1 VRGVVDSSDL
11 SLNVSREILQQDR
24 QIAQI
29 RRALATKVVKAL
41 ADMLKD
47 EREQYEKFW
56 RNFGPTLKE
65 GIVREPEK
73 KETLLPVMLFNT
85 THSDTLSTLAEYVE
99 RMKPG
104 QPAIYYITGQSLDVL
119 KGSPLLERLKQKEYE
134 VILMDHPVDDFVV
147 SKVDTFQEHPLTSI
161 AATDLELDNEEE
173 KKDREE
179 KLKEK
184 REQLGSLIDVV
195 KETLSE
201 HVKDVQLSSRLTDS
215 AVCLVSDEGNTQ
227 FMEQMYRQMGQ
238 EPPKTK
244 RVMELNPNHPL
255 FTRMQGLSR
264 ESQKDWSELL
274 YFQALIS
281 EGTKVE
287 DPASFVRKMTKVMVE
302 SSGA

>member
-1 VRGVVDSSDL
+1 
-11 SLNVSREILQQDR
+11 
-24 QIAQI
+24 
-29 RRALATKVVKAL
+29 
-41 ADMLKD
+41 M
-47 EREQYEKFW
+47 
-56 RNFGPTLKE
+56 
-65 GIVREPEK
+65 
-73 KETLLPVMLFNT
+73 
-85 THSDTLSTLAEYVE
+85 
-99 RMKPG
+99 
-104 QPAIYYITGQSLDVL
+104 
-119 KGSPLLERLKQKEYE
+119 
-134 VILMDHPVDDFVV
+134 
-147 SKVDTFQEHPLTSI
+147 TSI

-184 REQLGSLIDVV
+184 REQLGSLIEVV

-302 SSGA
+302 SAGV